1 MTGAPAPPRPL
12 TALSRCSRHRSVG
25 RRISCNGFIRVCAL
39 LPVPTFDRPIPNRP
53 RISTPTPLPTAP
65 RPILAAV
72 PQLSREPKPLCWC
85 SLLVPHFVTHRS
97 TASPA
102 KPRCVRTASRCKR
115 YRAADGS
122 SASACRPNRS
132 PLAPYNALQASTA
145 SETSYWIQDSQS
157 SPVSLKP
164 LSPRHPRFLGKMMTT
179 VGEALVQVRRA
190 CTLTDLGA
198 PPYAGTVWHT
208 PTCLCL
214 PSTALVS
221 LLSSRSAN
229 RHTLPPPAT
238 PASDPRPLPTPICG
252 CPCRPE
258 APCTRPGHPLPAG
271 LPGLMAVT
279 GPDCVVGRELS
290 GQWLLF
296 HSPVTTAAVRPPTP
310 PRLPTMAPGWAEV
323 AFG

>member
-1 MTGAPAPPRPL
+1 MLPPRPARSCL
-12 TALSRCSRHRSVG
+12 CLRCSRHRSVG

-229 RHTLPPPAT
+229 RHTLPPP
-238 PASDPRPLPTPICG
+238 P
-252 CPCRPE
+252 
-258 APCTRPGHPLPAG
+258 
-271 LPGLMAVT
+271 
-279 GPDCVVGRELS
+279 
-290 GQWLLF
+290 
-296 HSPVTTAAVRPPTP
+296 P
-310 PRLPTMAPGWAEV
+310 PRRTHDPSPPRYAGVRVDPKPPAPDPGTLFLRV
-323 AFG
+323 CPG